1 MSQLSLAGRIVRS
14 TDYEPVAGAT
24 VALSG
29 PAEELGALAGAQPQ
43 AGAHLAWTRTV
54 SGFDGDLYSA
64 WEHFARDVIA
74 WPEFRTAARSFNPHL
89 DEDEPRFEAELVY
102 SLPELDPV
110 ARAALTTSSDDEG
123 RYALAL
129 GVTPFIGELQIT
141 APGYAALA
149 LLVAVNGAAIQS
161 VALNPL
167 LEVEAP
173 APVLGEAEATP
184 LPANVPGGVRS
195 ARPDYATLPRQIQ
208 LVIDWGLFMLGDD
221 QAVFNALPANL
232 QSMCHGAKYLADPT
246 HRYHK
251 DICCADLVSVV
262 LKAAGFDI
270 AFGNQW
276 GPSAAQYYYPD
287 GNPKLVEIPIDQN
300 DWLPGDILV
309 YGPHNSDPKRQAGH
323 VNLYV
328 GSFAG
333 TDRSSIAYPLSG
345 KFEVLDASIDFPG
358 KDGKEMGTSVK
369 GRDLAVYCLAK
380 KAWVYKWVRHV
391 RLKEAAA
398 LFGR

>member
-1 MSQLSLAGRIVRS
+1 MTELSLGGRIVRS
-14 TDYEPVAGAT
+14 TDYEPVAGAS
-24 VALSG
+24 VSLSG
-29 PAEELGALAGAQPQ
+29 LAQALGDLPGAQP
-43 AGAHLAWTRTV
+43 APGPHATWTRML
-54 SGFDGDLYSA
+54 SGFDGDLYDA
-64 WEHFARDVIA
+64 WEAFTRDVLP
-74 WPEFRTAARSFNPHL
+74 WPEFRAAARSFNPHL
-89 DEDEPRFEAELVY
+89 DEDEPRFEAGLVY
-102 SLPELDPV
+102 SLPELDP
-110 ARAALTTSSDDEG
+110 APRAMLTTTSDDQG
-123 RYALAL
+123 RYRFAL
-129 GVTPFIGELQIT
+129 GAAPFAGELHIG
-141 APGYAALA
+141 APGYDELT
-149 LLVAVNGAAIQS
+149 LLVAVNGAVTQPA
-161 VALNPL
+161 ALNPL
-167 LEVEAP
+167 LESEAP

-195 ARPDYATLPRQIQ
+195 ARPDYAALPRQIQ

-221 QAVFNALPANL
+221 QAVFNALPGNL
-232 QSMCHGAKYLADPT
+232 QSMCHGSKYLADAS

-270 AFGNQW
+270 AFGGQW

-287 GNPKLVEIPIDQN
+287 GNPKLVEIPIEQN

-309 YGPHNSDPKRQAGH
+309 YGPHSSDPKRQAGH

-328 GSFAG
+328 GPFAG
-333 TDRSSIAYPLSG
+333 TDRSGITYPLSG